1 MYNQG
6 LFKDWVPK
14 PAMLLLI
21 ILYLFPLLVVGGIY
35 TPNFSNMMSDLA
47 LYSNI
52 SRLRTML
59 PLLEWV
65 QPYRI
70 CCVLKCALGV
80 KS

>member
-35 TPNFSNMMSDLA
+35 TANLICIA
-47 LYSNI
+47 LYI
-52 SRLRTML
+52 ALY
-59 PLLEWV
+59 EWDRGIIKAAG
-65 QPYRI
+65 PYS
-70 CCVLKCALGV
+70 ALNAGRCMKV
-80 KS
+80 

>member
-35 TPNFSNMMSDLA
+35 TPNFSNMMSDLGM
-47 LYSNI
+47 YS
-52 SRLRTML
+52 
-59 PLLEWV
+59 E
-65 QPYRI
+65 
-70 CCVLKCALGV
+70 
-80 KS
+80 